1 MWHSYSECPIEP
13 IGSNVS
19 EKEVCVMNKQVYE
32 IPYMCGVCGNSMT
45 VKEYKDD
52 NNILMECNDEE
63 CDHTEWATLEA
74 FKESEYWCEFTAY
87 GDVNP
92 IEHGGQWVKKV
103 SENDYEAI
111 TLDYDEGNEVL
122 RLGTVLLDISD
133 AWIDKK
139 SVLSYADGSLDY
151 PERFVLDAISYY
163 GIVNCGGSID
173 TYELGNIPQLKL
185 DLKERYNICL

>member
-1 MWHSYSECPIEP
+1 
-13 IGSNVS
+13 
-19 EKEVCVMNKQVYE
+19 MNKQVYE
-32 IPYMCGVCGNSMT
+32 IPYVCGVCSKFMK

-52 NNILMECNDEE
+52 NNILMECKE

-92 IEHGGQWVKKV
+92 IEHGGQWVRKIT
-103 SENDYEAI
+103 ETDYEAI
-111 TLDYDEGNEVL
+111 TLEYDEPNEVI

-151 PERFVLDAISYY
+151 PERFVLDANSYY
-163 GIVNCGGSID
+163 GIENCGGSID
-173 TYELGNIPQLKL
+173 NYELSEIPQLKSN
-185 DLKERYNICL
+185 LKEWYNICIE